1 MTSYY
6 TGPLADL
13 NEILMLNE
21 KYPSEV
27 LGGGSNG
34 IRAAHIMMAYYYLH
48 MTDRWGM
55 IPYSE
60 ALKGSENTKPAHD
73 SVQSIYNSLSNLDA
87 AVSMMDGGL
96 NGDILFGGDMNS
108 WRTVAVLKMRMAMNG

>member
-1 MTSYY
+1 
-6 TGPLADL
+6 
-13 NEILMLNE
+13 MLNE
-21 KYPSEV
+21 NYPSEV

-34 IRAAHIMMAYYYLH
+34 NQKAAAHIMMAYYYLH

-73 SVQSIYNSLSNLDA
+73 SVQSIYNSLLSNLDA
-87 AVSMMDGGL
+87 AVSMMDNGGL

-108 WRTVAVLKMRMAMNG
+108 WRTMAAVLKMRMAIHH